1 MEFQHVID
9 HRSESSDS
17 LLYPMSLLGRARAAA
32 AVSERATAEQY
43 YNQLFEL
50 WRSADQNLEPL
61 SEARREAA
69 RLH

>member
-1 MEFQHVID
+1 MA
-9 HRSESSDS
+9 
-17 LLYPMSLLGRARAAA
+17 LLGRARAAMA
-32 AVSERATAEQY
+32 ASERATAEQY

-61 SEARREAA
+61 IEARREAA